1 MSEGYTSEPVLDIG
15 QTSTGVA
22 YAIDS
27 DVPEQV
33 RALIEGLQ
41 VPTRTGR
48 EVDWV
53 GQIPGVDVQMLW
65 DEQDQRVTYSVPG
78 AQDRS
83 MPASALPEELTR
95 DWARY
100 LEDSALAS
108 ELLERLDA
116 VTSPAG
122 IDTEELTA
130 RFDPQARTV
139 TADVDLVPTPGSDGL
154 PTRGMSGQIGVSQ
167 YGVDLDLEGDVPAA
181 QLSEADARLVLS
193 DAVMRAN
200 REQSQVAWE
209 EIRPYVAP
217 FTDRGLEVDDPVV
230 RPDGTVRMQVLTPAA
245 DAGDYLGVTRVEQAV
260 TFSLRDAPA
269 RDDGLVIRA
278 GAQLTRLLREGSLD
292 TSDER
297 AIQGLSPDL
306 ATDPGV
312 REMSDAQAAAT
323 ILGMRLEVFDAAAQ
337 GIEDG
342 LRNAERELAYPTRST
357 AAFHMLNEQASR
369 LERTVLH
376 GVPESELST
385 SLDLKR
391 GMVWARPQA
400 MDSSHRP
407 ITIGAN
413 TVGQTFEVVD
423 RRQVPNGQAGPW
435 TDPEPLSDE
444 QRATGAR
451 LVSEREATWDVDNAV
466 LRDGEQSVAAKWASI
481 RVASS
486 AGWWEPQEA
495 AALERWARAQAALAG
510 GDAQVSVYE
519 ASASGP
525 DAASGRLIDMRGLGL
540 DCRVSTARTIS
551 GENQVQMAMADAS
564 GVQTVPVSELM
575 DRVKGAW
582 PDTATQALDQRAEE
596 SGQEQAAPTMAPVAR
611 ETDLREQARVAMRPA
626 LDRVERMVGGGRI
639 IVDGPSLEDVVS
651 TSGVRSIAPHVV
663 LRPADAPTNDD
674 RAVFISLRD
683 PHFPSTETVITPHE
697 GAQNPYIPERV
708 QAAADLGIQ
717 PRLFDAVRA
726 TIGDGLADAQYA
738 AMHPSKLTAAR
749 STAQENAEAVASQT
763 RADEPELTVYTTPN
777 CPGCEMTK
785 RQLDKAG
792 VVYEA
797 VDLSGR
803 PDLVE
808 QFRAEGLRQ
817 APVIETS
824 DGQRTAGFDPS
835 RIKAIVAAAT
845 PQQIPGSVGPSDG
858 GGGARPTP
866 ARAPQRPRGRGEG
879 MSL

>member
-1 MSEGYTSEPVLDIG
+1 MSEGFTSEPVLDIG

-33 RALIEGLQ
+33 RALIEELQ

-83 MPASALPEELTR
+83 MPASALPEELGR

-108 ELLERLDA
+108 ELMGRLNA
-116 VTSPAG
+116 VLPEG
-122 IDTEELTA
+122 IDTEEMTT
-130 RFDPQARTV
+130 RFNLQTGVV
-139 TADVDLVPTPGSDGL
+139 TADVVLVPVATFDGL
-154 PTRGMSGQIGVSQ
+154 VSRGMRGQIGVSR
-167 YGVDLDLEGDVPAA
+167 YGVDLDLEGDVPAR

-193 DAVMRAN
+193 DAVTRAN
-200 REQSQVAWE
+200 QAPVDVALE
-209 EIRPYVAP
+209 EIRPYVEP
-217 FTDRGLEVDDPVV
+217 FTDRGLEIDDPVV
-230 RPDGTVRMQVLTPAA
+230 TPDGTVRVQVLTPAA
-245 DAGDYLGVTRVEQAV
+245 DAGGWLGGARVEQAI
-260 TFSLRDAPA
+260 TFSLN
-269 RDDGLVIRA
+269 DGELVIRP
-278 GAQLTRLLREGSLD
+278 GGPLTRELRDGTLAPD
-292 TSDER
+292 DER
-297 AIQGLSPDL
+297 VVEWLSPDL
-306 ATDPGV
+306 AVDPGA
-312 REMSDAQAAAT
+312 REMTDAQAAAT
-323 ILGMRLEVFDAAAQ
+323 ILGMRPEVFDAAAQ

-342 LRNAERELAYPTRST
+342 LRSAERELAHPARST
-357 AAFHMLNEQASR
+357 AAFHMLNEQAER

-391 GMVWARPQA
+391 GRVWARPQA

-423 RRQVPNGQAGPW
+423 RRQVPNGQVGPW
-435 TDPEPLSDE
+435 TDPQPLSDE

-466 LRDGEQSVAAKWASI
+466 LRDGEQSVATKWASM
-481 RVASS
+481 RLASS

-495 AALERWARAQAALAG
+495 TALERWARAQAALAG
-510 GDAQVSVYE
+510 GDAQVSIYE

-525 DAASGRLIDMRGLGL
+525 DATSGRLIDMRGLGL

-551 GENQVQMAMADAS
+551 GENQVQVADAS

-575 DRVKGAW
+575 NRVKAAW
-582 PDTATQALDQRAEE
+582 PDTATQALDQRSEE
-596 SGQEQAAPTMAPVAR
+596 AGREQAAPTMAPVAR
-611 ETDLREQARVAMRPA
+611 ETDLREQARAAMLPA
-626 LDRVERMVGGGRI
+626 LDRVERMVGEGRI
-639 IVDGPSLEDVVS
+639 IVDGPALENVVS
-651 TSGVRSIAPHVV
+651 TSGVRSIAPSVV

-674 RAVFISLRD
+674 RAVLISLRD
-683 PHFPSTETVITPHE
+683 PHFPGTETVITPHK

-726 TIGDGLADAQYA
+726 TIGDGLASAQYVA
-738 AMHPSKLTAAR
+738 THPGKLAPTQGAV
-749 STAQENAEAVASQT
+749 QENAEVSSQA
-763 RADEPELTVYTTPN
+763 RADEPELTVYTTPD
-777 CPGCEMTK
+777 CPGCQMTK

-792 VVYEA
+792 VAYEA

-808 QFRAEGLRQ
+808 RFRSEGLLQ
-817 APVIETS
+817 APIIETG
-824 DGQRTAGFDPS
+824 DGQRTAGFNPD

-845 PQQIPGSVGPSDG
+845 PQQAPGTSGPSDG
-858 GGGARPTP
+858 GGGGGRPTH
-866 ARAPQRPRGRGEG
+866 APQQQRHHARGEG
-879 MSL
+879 THL

>member
-1 MSEGYTSEPVLDIG
+1 MSEGFTSEPVLDIG

-53 GQIPGVDVQMLW
+53 GQLPGALDVQVLW

-78 AQDRS
+78 AQGRS
-83 MPASALPEELTR
+83 VTLSDLPEELGR
-95 DWARY
+95 DWERY
-100 LEDSALAS
+100 LEDTSVLAS
-108 ELLERLDA
+108 ELLGRLDA
-116 VTSPAG
+116 VTGPAG
-122 IDTEELTA
+122 IDDEEVTA
-130 RFDPQARTV
+130 RFYPQERAV

-245 DAGDYLGVTRVEQAV
+245 DAGDYLGVARVEQAV
-260 TFSLRDAPA
+260 TFSLNRDAFA
-269 RDDGLVIRA
+269 VENGLVIRA

-297 AIQGLSPDL
+297 AIQGLSPNL

-323 ILGMRLEVFDAAAQ
+323 ILGMRPEVFDAAAQ

-342 LRNAERELAYPTRST
+342 LRSAENELAHPTLST

-451 LVSEREATWDVDNAV
+451 LVSEREATWDVDNAI

-481 RVASS
+481 RLASS

-495 AALERWARAQAALAG
+495 TALERWARAQAALAG

-551 GENQVQMAMADAS
+551 GENQVQVADAS

-738 AMHPSKLTAAR
+738 AMHPSEPTPTNGAAQ
-749 STAQENAEAVASQT
+749 SVVESVASETQS
-763 RADEPELTVYTTPN
+763 EVPELTVYTKPD
-777 CPGCEMTK
+777 CPGCKMTK
-785 RQLDKAG
+785 RELDKAG
-792 VVYEA
+792 ATYTE
-797 VDLSGR
+797 VDLTTR
-803 PDLVE
+803 PDLIE
-808 QFRAEGLRQ
+808 SFTAEGLRS
-817 APVIETS
+817 APVIEIG
-824 DGQRTAGFDPS
+824 DKRIAGFDPDKI
-835 RIKAIVAAAT
+835 RAIAAQAM
-845 PQQIPGSVGPSDG
+845 S
-858 GGGARPTP
+858 PTP
-866 ARAPQRPRGRGEG
+866 PTAPAPADTGSLESAPPREQTRPQTRGEVR
-879 MSL
+879 

>member
-1 MSEGYTSEPVLDIG
+1 MSEGFTSEPVLDIG

-41 VPTRTGR
+41 VPTRTVR

-83 MPASALPEELTR
+83 MPASALPEELGR

-122 IDTEELTA
+122 IDTEEVTA

-167 YGVDLDLEGDVPAA
+167 YGVDLDLEGDVPAR

-209 EIRPYVAP
+209 EIRPHVTP
-217 FTDRGLEVDDPVV
+217 FTDRGLEIEDPVV
-230 RPDGTVRMQVLTPAA
+230 RPDGTVSVQVVTPAA
-245 DAGDYLGVTRVEQAV
+245 DAGGWLGGARAEQAI
-260 TFSLRDAPA
+260 TFSLNRDASA

-278 GAQLTRLLREGSLD
+278 GGSLTRQLREGSLD

-297 AIQGLSPDL
+297 AISGLSPDL

-312 REMSDAQAAAT
+312 REMTDAQAAAT
-323 ILGMRLEVFDAAAQ
+323 ILGMRAEVFDAAAR

-342 LRNAERELAYPTRST
+342 LRSAERELAYPTRST

-376 GVPESELST
+376 GVPESAMST

-391 GMVWARPQA
+391 GMVWVRPRA

-423 RRQVPNGQAGPW
+423 RRQVPNGQVGPW
-435 TDPEPLSDE
+435 TDPQPLSDE

-466 LRDGEQSVAAKWASI
+466 LRDGGPSVAAAWVSM
-481 RVASS
+481 RLESS

-519 ASASGP
+519 ASAPGSG
-525 DAASGRLIDMRGLGL
+525 DADGRLIDMRGLGL
-540 DCRVSTARTIS
+540 DCRVSTARTLS
-551 GENQVQMAMADAS
+551 GENQVQVADTN
-564 GVQTVPVSELM
+564 GVQTLPVSELM

-582 PDTATQALDQRAEE
+582 PDTTTQALDQRGEQVR
-596 SGQEQAAPTMAPVAR
+596 SEQAAPTMAPVAR
-611 ETDLREQARVAMRPA
+611 ETDMVEQARAAMLPA
-626 LDRVERMVGGGRI
+626 LDRVERMVGEGRI
-639 IVDGPSLEDVVS
+639 IVDGPALEDAVS
-651 TSGVRSIAPHVV
+651 TSGVRSIAPSVV

-683 PHFPSTETVITPHE
+683 PHFPGTETVITPYE

-726 TIGDGLADAQYA
+726 TIGDGLASAQYVA
-738 AMHPSKLTAAR
+738 THPGKLAPTQGAV
-749 STAQENAEAVASQT
+749 QENAEVSSQA
-763 RADEPELTVYTTPN
+763 RADEPELTVYTTPD
-777 CPGCEMTK
+777 CPGCQMTK

-792 VVYEA
+792 VAYEA

-808 QFRAEGLRQ
+808 RFRAEGLRQ
-817 APVIETS
+817 APIIETS
-824 DGQRTAGFDPS
+824 DGQRTAGFNPD

-845 PQQIPGSVGPSDG
+845 PQQAPGTSGPSDG
-858 GGGARPTP
+858 GGGGSRPS
-866 ARAPQRPRGRGEG
+866 RAPQQQRHHARGEG
-879 MSL
+879 THL